1 MNDFPIHLLAAAGI
15 AGALVLSI
23 GCSDNDDD
31 DDDAS
36 PPVADAFV
44 FEELIDDVNS
54 REDQMGMPAV
64 NTALV
69 GTGNKDEYNDSS
81 LAEQIDGDWV
91 PEFTTRL
98 NALHAGL
105 DDDLTALM
113 LTPAATSESLEQG
126 GPLVIPDTVKI
137 NTMQAAGFPNGRRLE
152 DQVIDLTLAVL
163 LLDLDVHAVT
173 TFASLPLNP
182 AANDKAF
189 LAEFPYLAAPF

>member
-126 GPLVIPDTVKI
+126 GPL
-137 NTMQAAGFPNGRRLE
+137 
-152 DQVIDLTLAVL
+152 
-163 LLDLDVHAVT
+163 
-173 TFASLPLNP
+173 
-182 AANDKAF
+182 
-189 LAEFPYLAAPF
+189 

>member
-1 MNDFPIHLLAAAGI
+1 MNDFPIRLIAAAGI

-23 GCSDNDDD
+23 GCNHDDD
-31 DDDAS
+31 DDESA
-36 PPVADAFV
+36 PVADAYV
-44 FEELIDDVNS
+44 FEELRSVVNS
-54 REDQMGMPAV
+54 QEDMMGMPAI

-69 GTGNKDEYNDSS
+69 GTTRKESYNKTN
-81 LAEQIDGDWV
+81 LAAQTAGLWV

-105 DDDLTALM
+105 DDDLTGLM

-137 NTMQAAGFPNGRRLE
+137 NTMQAAGFPNGRRLQ

-173 TFASLPLNP
+173 TFAGLPLNP
-182 AANDKAF
+182 GANDKAF
-189 LAEFPYLAAPF
+189 LTEFPYLATPF